1 MNARRTAVR
10 LTFAGVDISTDIN
23 KHLLSLTYT
32 DNEEDKTD
40 DLQLSLDDREGVW
53 MGNWLNTPGAS
64 KGVEISAVIVQ
75 KNWESNGKDRVLD
88 CGVFEID
95 TVDGSGPPAKATI
108 KAGSIPYKSTVR
120 TQKKTKAWE
129 NYTLSSIAKEIAG
142 KNGLTCMFESAFD
155 PLYTRKEQIQES
167 DITFLQRLCKAAGIS
182 LKVTAKI
189 IVLFDAAAYEQ
200 KDAVRVIKRGT
211 ADVSSWSFSTS
222 LHDASYSKCH
232 VSYTD
237 PTTGKTIEYTYT
249 PRNADKDGQVL
260 EVNEKVSN
268 REEARQ
274 LAMKRLRQK
283 NKGEFKASFK
293 LTGDARLV
301 AGITVQV
308 SGYGAFDGKYII
320 ETATH
325 SVSKSGYK
333 TDLTLRRVLEGVL
346 MADLSVLKN
355 IVRTG
360 RVSSVNAGNRTAR
373 VTFEDKGQSPLVSGE
388 LKVIKNPP
396 FIPAKGAAQRT
407 ESESGGSGEAAFAA
421 HSHAV
426 KIAPWL
432 PSPGDYVLCL
442 YIPTDDGDGFV
453 IGGI

>member
-1 MNARRTAVR
+1 MH
-10 LTFAGVDISTDIN
+10 I
-23 KHLLSLTYT
+23 
-32 DNEEDKTD
+32 
-40 DLQLSLDDREGVW
+40 
-53 MGNWLNTPGAS
+53 
-64 KGVEISAVIVQ
+64 
-75 KNWESNGKDRVLD
+75 
-88 CGVFEID
+88 
-95 TVDGSGPPAKATI
+95 
-108 KAGSIPYKSTVR
+108 
-120 TQKKTKAWE
+120 
-129 NYTLSSIAKEIAG
+129 
-142 KNGLTCMFESAFD
+142 D

-283 NKGEFKASFK
+283 NKGEFEGAFRETDRG
-293 LTGDARLV
+293 TGFL

-308 SGYGAFDGKYII
+308 SARSTGN
-320 ETATH
+320 T
-325 SVSKSGYK
+325 SSK
-333 TDLTLRRVLEGVL
+333 RRRIPCQR
-346 MADLSVLKN
+346 A
-355 IVRTG
+355 
-360 RVSSVNAGNRTAR
+360 A
-373 VTFEDKGQSPLVSGE
+373 
-388 LKVIKNPP
+388 IKP
-396 FIPAKGAAQRT
+396 I
-407 ESESGGSGEAAFAA
+407 
-421 HSHAV
+421 
-426 KIAPWL
+426 
-432 PSPGDYVLCL
+432 
-442 YIPTDDGDGFV
+442 
-453 IGGI
+453 

>member
-1 MNARRTAVR
+1 MAGKLAEHTRRV
-10 LTFAGVDISTDIN
+10 
-23 KHLLSLTYT
+23 
-32 DNEEDKTD
+32 
-40 DLQLSLDDREGVW
+40 
-53 MGNWLNTPGAS
+53 
-64 KGVEISAVIVQ
+64 
-75 KNWESNGKDRVLD
+75 KDRVLD

-249 PRNADKDGQVL
+249 RI
-260 EVNEKVSN
+260 
-268 REEARQ
+268 R
-274 LAMKRLRQK
+274 
-283 NKGEFKASFK
+283 
-293 LTGDARLV
+293 
-301 AGITVQV
+301 TVK
-308 SGYGAFDGKYII
+308 FWK
-320 ETATH
+320 
-325 SVSKSGYK
+325 
-333 TDLTLRRVLEGVL
+333 
-346 MADLSVLKN
+346 
-355 IVRTG
+355 
-360 RVSSVNAGNRTAR
+360 
-373 VTFEDKGQSPLVSGE
+373 
-388 LKVIKNPP
+388 
-396 FIPAKGAAQRT
+396 
-407 ESESGGSGEAAFAA
+407 
-421 HSHAV
+421 
-426 KIAPWL
+426 
-432 PSPGDYVLCL
+432 
-442 YIPTDDGDGFV
+442 
-453 IGGI
+453 